1 MSKKKEATLEKVRII
16 GIFAHVDAG
25 KTTTSEAI
33 LYYAGRI
40 HRVGNID
47 AGTTQLDWMEQERA
61 RGITITAAAT
71 ACHWHGHRIN
81 LIDTPGH
88 VDFTAEVVRSIRVID
103 GAVILLCGVGG
114 VEPQTEA
121 VWMHAS
127 HENLARIIFINKL
140 DRLGA
145 DFERVLGEVHGQL
158 TPHAVPLQLPVG
170 LEDEFTGVVDLIG
183 QRALIWHGKAS
194 PLIGRTERGKA
205 PPLIGGTEGGKAPP
219 LIGGTEGGK
228 ASPLIGGTEGGKAP
242 PLLGGTEGSGADDPV
257 VEPVPASMRERVASA
272 RESLLDAICET
283 DDALLKQ
290 RLVGLEPDAA
300 AIRAALRSAT
310 IAGKLVPV
318 LCGASRKRIGVQP
331 LLDAVVAYLPSPVD
345 MSPVLGTVPSSK
357 ASSLAG
363 RTEGG
368 TEEVIERPDDPAAPL
383 CAAAFKI
390 VTDPHVG
397 HLTWV
402 RVFSGHL
409 KVGETVYN
417 PRADV
422 EERVGRIY
430 RMHSNR
436 REQVDHM
443 AASDVVALVGVKS
456 AITGDTLCD
465 PAHPIEL
472 ETFKFPEPVIAV
484 ALAATSR
491 DEQEKLRRAVTQLCA
506 EDPTLIS
513 HFDPETG
520 EETLAGMGELHLEIT
535 VDRLRTEFSIVPRVS
550 PPQVSY
556 RETMRQTTEVT
567 GTYKKQT
574 GGHGHFAVVYL
585 RVEPLE
591 HGEGIVFENEAPPSE
606 FPRDF
611 VRPTELGV
619 RDALEKGIIAGYPVT
634 DVRVTLLGGKFHE
647 VDSASMDFQIAG
659 SIAVRQ
665 AVRRA
670 NPALLEP
677 IMHAD
682 INVSEEHLGAVVADI
697 GRRRGS
703 VSGMHVRGS
712 MRNVDGEV
720 PLAEARGYA
729 TDLRSLTQG
738 RGTFTLEF
746 RRYDF
751 VPDSIAEQIIKQRRE
766 EGKIPKR

>member
-1 MSKKKEATLEKVRII
+1 MGKKKEAPIEKVRII

-40 HRVGNID
+40 HRVGSID
-47 AGTTQLDWMEQERA
+47 EGTTQLDWMEQERE

-71 ACHWHGHRIN
+71 ACHWQGHRIN

-88 VDFTAEVVRSIRVID
+88 IDFTAEVVRSIRVID

-121 VWMHAS
+121 VWRHADR
-127 HENLARIIFINKL
+127 ENLPRIIFVNKL

-145 DFERVLGEVHGQL
+145 DFERVLGEVHEQL
-158 TPHAVPLQLPVG
+158 TPHVVPLQLPIG
-170 LEDEFTGVVDLIG
+170 HEGAFNGIVDLIG
-183 QRALIWHGKAS
+183 QRALIWRDGQEAGGRKQEAAS
-194 PLIGRTERGKA
+194 
-205 PPLIGGTEGGKAPP
+205 
-219 LIGGTEGGK
+219 
-228 ASPLIGGTEGGKAP
+228 
-242 PLLGGTEGSGADDPV
+242 ADDPV
-257 VEPVPASMRERVASA
+257 VEPIPPSMQAQVASA
-272 RESLLDAICET
+272 RASLLDAICET
-283 DDALLKQ
+283 DNTLLEQ
-290 RLVGLEPDAA
+290 RLAGLEPDAA
-300 AIRAALRSAT
+300 ALQAALRRAT

-345 MSPVLGTVPSSK
+345 LPPVLGTVPGSK
-357 ASSLAG
+357 ASPLAG
-363 RTEGG
+363 GTEGG
-368 TEEVIERPDDPAAPL
+368 TEEIVERPDDPAAPL

-402 RVFSGHL
+402 RVFSGRL
-409 KVGETVYN
+409 KVGEMVYN

-430 RMHSNR
+430 RMHANR
-436 REQVDHM
+436 REQVDYM
-443 AASDVVALVGVKS
+443 AASDVVALVGIKS

-484 ALAATSR
+484 ALTPASDGEGDR
-491 DEQEKLRRAVTQLCA
+491 LRQAVARLSA

-513 HFDPETG
+513 RFDPETG
-520 EETLAGMGELHLEIT
+520 EETLAGMGELHLEIA
-535 VDRLRTEFSIVPRVS
+535 VDRLRTEFGIVPQVS

-556 RETMRQTTEVT
+556 RETIRQGAEAT
-567 GTYKKQT
+567 GIYKKQT
-574 GGHGHFAVVYL
+574 GGHGHFAEVRL

-591 HGEGIVFENEAPPSE
+591 HGEGVVFENEAPPSE

-647 VDSASMDFQIAG
+647 VDSAAMDFQIAG
-659 SIAVRQ
+659 SMAVRQ

-670 NPALLEP
+670 RPALLEP
-677 IMHAD
+677 IMHVD
-682 INVSEEHLGAVVADI
+682 INVGEEHLGAIMADI

-703 VSGMHVRGS
+703 VNAMRVRGS

-751 VPDSIAEQIIKQRRE
+751 VPDGIAEQIIKQRRA

>member
-1 MSKKKEATLEKVRII
+1 MSKKRETPIKNVRII

-33 LYYAGRI
+33 LYYTGRI
-40 HRVGNID
+40 HRVGSVD
-47 AGTTQLDWMEQERA
+47 DGSTQLDWMEQERA

-71 ACHWHGHRIN
+71 ACHWRGHRIN

-88 VDFTAEVVRSIRVID
+88 IDFTAEVVRSIRVID

-114 VEPQTEA
+114 VEPQTET
-121 VWMHAS
+121 VWMHADR
-127 HENLARIIFINKL
+127 ENLPRIIFVNKL

-145 DFERVLGEVHGQL
+145 DFERVLDEIRERL
-158 TPHAVPLQLPVG
+158 TPHAVPLQWPIG
-170 LEDEFTGVVDLIG
+170 REGGFSGVVDLIG
-183 QRALIWHGKAS
+183 QRALVW
-194 PLIGRTERGKA
+194 RD
-205 PPLIGGTEGGKAPP
+205 
-219 LIGGTEGGK
+219 
-228 ASPLIGGTEGGKAP
+228 
-242 PLLGGTEGSGADDPV
+242 GADDPAA
-257 VEPVPASMRERVASA
+257 EPIPPSMEAQVAAA
-272 RESLLDAICET
+272 RASLLDAICET
-283 DDALLKQ
+283 DDALLER
-290 RLVGLEPDAA
+290 RLAGLEPDAVTLE
-300 AIRAALRSAT
+300 AALRRAT

-331 LLDAVVAYLPSPVD
+331 LLDAVVAYLPAPVD
-345 MSPVLGTVPSSK
+345 LPPVLGIVPNAK
-357 ASSLAG
+357 GAKGA
-363 RTEGG
+363 
-368 TEEVIERPDDPAAPL
+368 EEIIERPDDPDAPL

-409 KVGETVYN
+409 KVGETLYN

-430 RMHSNR
+430 RMHANR

-465 PAHPIEL
+465 PAHPIAL

-484 ALAATSR
+484 ALTAASSE
-491 DEQEKLRRAVTQLCA
+491 EQEKLRQAVARLCA
-506 EDPTLIS
+506 EDPTLVS
-513 HFDPETG
+513 RFDPETG
-520 EETLAGMGELHLEIT
+520 EETLAGMGELHLEIA
-535 VDRLRTEFSIVPRVS
+535 VDRLRTEFGIVPRVS

-556 RETMRQTTEVT
+556 RETVRRAAEAT

-574 GGHGHFAVVYL
+574 GGHGHFAEVRL
-585 RVEPLE
+585 RVEPAE
-591 HGEGIVFENEAPPSE
+591 RGEGVVFENEASPSE
-606 FPRDF
+606 FPTDF

-619 RDALEKGIIAGYPVT
+619 RDALEKGVIAGYPVT

-647 VDSASMDFQIAG
+647 VDSAAMDFQIAG
-659 SIAVRQ
+659 SMAVRQ

-670 NPALLEP
+670 APALLEP
-677 IMHAD
+677 VMHIG
-682 INVSEEHLGAVVADI
+682 INVGEEHLGAVVADL

-703 VSGMHVRGS
+703 VSGMHVRGG

-746 RRYDF
+746 RRYDL
-751 VPDSIAEQIIKQRRE
+751 VPDEIAEQVIKQRRE
-766 EGKIPKR
+766 EGKIRTR